1 MNSTGIIAAL
11 LSGAATLA
19 GCGGGVEEKLRTVKS
34 FDFASCVS
42 EPTTDPTEIEAI
54 DKFRARV
61 RDKYFT
67 ADGAALFAANHESTL
82 EASGLRQYEGPFYI
96 YVHTRPL
103 EREETEA
110 GVDWAATL
118 FLHAKNVRARRNE
131 KDWNDWQ
138 SVRTRNFTV
147 QGRTVE
153 GIGRWKCLLGAE
165 IAWADVRREKALW
178 VVTPSAIGAYEGDE
192 IERALPTPKPDQIKG
207 TETVAPL

>member
-1 MNSTGIIAAL
+1 MIV
-11 LSGAATLA
+11 ATLLVTTVMVA
-19 GCGGGVEEKLRTVKS
+19 GCGGAEEDKLRTVKS

-42 EPTTDPTEIEAI
+42 GPTTDPTEIEAI
-54 DKFRARV
+54 EKFRARV

-67 ADGAALFAANHESTL
+67 ADGDALFAANHESTL
-82 EASGLRQYEGPFYI
+82 VASGLREYEGPFYI
-96 YVHTRPL
+96 YVHTRRP
-103 EREETEA
+103 EKQEIEA

-118 FLHAKNVRARRNE
+118 FLHARNVRARPNE
-131 KDWNDWQ
+131 KDWNNWQ

-165 IAWADVRREKALW
+165 ISWAEVRRERGVW
-178 VVTPSAIGAYEGDE
+178 VVTPSAVGVYEGEE
-192 IERALPTPKPDQIKG
+192 IERALPIPSQDQIKG

>member
-1 MNSTGIIAAL
+1 MSSTRIVATLLAAV
-11 LSGAATLA
+11 ATLA
-19 GCGGGVEEKLRTVKS
+19 GCGGAEEEKLRTVKS

-42 EPTTDPTEIEAI
+42 EPTTDPTQIEAI

-67 ADGAALFAANHESTL
+67 VDGDGLFAANHERTL
-82 EASGLRQYEGPFYI
+82 EASGLREYEGPFYI

-118 FLHAKNVRARRNE
+118 FLHARNVRVRPNE
-131 KDWNDWQ
+131 KDWNEWQ
-138 SVRTRNFTV
+138 SVRTRNFTA

-165 IAWADVRREKALW
+165 IAWADVRREKDVW
-178 VVTPSAIGAYEGDE
+178 VITPSAIGVYEGEE
-192 IERALPTPKPDQIKG
+192 IEHALPVPNVDQIKG
-207 TETVAPL
+207 KETVAPL